1 MSERFLFT
9 PGPVRIS
16 PDILAL
22 GAQQPPYFRNQ
33 AFSEVV
39 LECESGLLE
48 LAGAPAGSRVVFLAG
63 SGTAAM
69 EACVINLLSER
80 NRALVVN
87 GGGFGQRFV
96 DICVAHRQPHHSLP
110 VRLDNLAE
118 MSSRVQTES
127 CDTLLINA
135 HETTTGLLY
144 DLDAVRDFVGRHNML
159 NIVDGISMFISDPV
173 EMCAQSID
181 ALIVSSHKGLALPP
195 GLSMVLLGRSALER
209 IVRPASLYLDFH
221 SYLKDGTRGQTPF
234 TPPITIMLQ
243 LQLRLRQLLG
253 GGIAAEQQRLADVAT
268 HFRNSISPLPLACFS
283 PSMPNAMTALT
294 PTNELSAE
302 RIVRDLEARYDM
314 VVTPNGGDLRHRV
327 FRVAH
332 MGHVT
337 IEYTDHLIEALF
349 DYYGKRSAR
358 SSLP

>member
-48 LAGAPAGSRVVFLAG
+48 LAGAPAGSRVIFLAG

-69 EACVINLLSER
+69 EACVINLLGEH

-96 DICVAHRQPHHSLP
+96 DICVTHRQPHHSLR
-110 VRLDNLAE
+110 VQLDNLAR
-118 MSSRVQTES
+118 MSTRVQPES

-144 DLDAVRDFVGRHNML
+144 DLDAVGDFVGHHNML
-159 NIVDGISMFISDPV
+159 NIVDGISMFISDPLD
-173 EMCAQSID
+173 MCAQDID
-181 ALIVSSHKGLALPP
+181 ALIISSHKGLALPP
-195 GLSMVLLGRSALER
+195 GLCMVLLGPRALER
-209 IVRPASLYLDFH
+209 IVRPAFYYQDFH
-221 SYLKDGTRGQTPF
+221 SYLDNGTRGQTPF
-234 TPPITIMLQ
+234 TPPITIVLQ

-253 GGIAAEQQRLADVAT
+253 GGIAAEQQRLADVAS
-268 HFRNSISPLPLACFS
+268 HFRDAIASLPLACFS

-294 PTNELSAE
+294 PTNDLSAE
-302 RIVRDLEARYDM
+302 RIVRDMESRYNM
-314 VVTPNGGDLRHRV
+314 VLAPNGGDLRHRV

-332 MGHVT
+332 MGNVT

-349 DYYGKRSAR
+349 DYYSERS
-358 SSLP
+358 